1 MAVARV
7 RVTTNNDL
15 AYLWWSIP
23 EKIPGC
29 LGFSIHRQVKGKKAY
44 PLPAWVGFDRGPRPT
59 RPRDTDVWPIQS
71 FQWKDPYAPRDK
83 TFRYHIYAVGGIP
96 TGPVRDTKPLL
107 TTPWVALEETI
118 GKLRVVFNRG
128 LIATQAMNRG
138 SDAPAAKAA
147 ALRKAIAT
155 PGGKTR
161 LRLTGE
167 LLGTIT
173 ELHRRAQALG
183 GVCYS
188 ALYELTDE
196 ELIQLLLDTPG
207 AEVVLSNADSSKTV
221 NGRTVEVPDGT
232 NDDAR
237 GRLRDDHDLDLTDRM
252 LGGNSIGHNKF
263 VIYEDPQ
270 RILTT
275 VLTGSTNWT
284 ATGLCGQTNNAV
296 LIEDP
301 DIATHY
307 HAYWKKLRDEQ
318 TDLQGPELR
327 KWARENPLQVSLG
340 THKGTLKVWFS
351 PNTVRKTKSD
361 EEVPADMAEVFDIIE
376 HARTAILFL
385 LFNPG
390 RPSIIDKVR
399 EVAAARSDAGEFLYV
414 RGAISDPQTA
424 KDGAVKVFNRSA
436 KRADTIITGVA
447 GVPDDFGYWE
457 KELLKLGHAVIHD
470 KVLVVDPFAAN
481 SAVITG
487 SHNLGYKASFAN
499 DENMLIVRRNRRIA
513 EAYATHILD
522 VVNHY
527 RWRYKLQDLHRQ
539 GRLQD
544 AWQDLEDGDT
554 WQDKYFDSG
563 FLASR
568 DKFILR

>member
-1 MAVARV
+1 MAARV
-7 RVTTNNDL
+7 RVTTNNDI
-15 AYLWWSIP
+15 AYIWWSVP
-23 EKIPGC
+23 SKIPGC
-29 LGFSIHRQVKGKKAY
+29 LGFSIHRQVKGRKAY
-44 PLPAWVGFDRGPRPT
+44 ALPAWVGFDRGPKPT
-59 RPRDTDVWPIQS
+59 KPRDTDVWPIQS

-83 TFRYHIYAVGGIP
+83 PFRYHIYAVGGVP
-96 TGPVRDTKPLL
+96 TYPVRDTKPLV
-107 TTPWVALEETI
+107 TTPYVSLEETI
-118 GKLRVVFNRG
+118 GKMRVVFNRG

-138 SDAPAAKAA
+138 SDAPAAKAH
-147 ALRKAIAT
+147 ALRKAIGT
-155 PGGKTR
+155 PGNKTR
-161 LRLTGE
+161 LRLAGE
-167 LLGTIT
+167 LLDTLT
-173 ELHRRAQALG
+173 ELHRRSQHLG

-196 ELIQLLLDTPG
+196 ELVQLLLDTPG

-237 GRLRDDHDLDLTDRM
+237 SRLRSDHDLDLTDRM

-263 VIYEDPQ
+263 VVYEDPQ
-270 RILTT
+270 RTLTT
-275 VLTGSTNWT
+275 VLSGSTNWT
-284 ATGLCGQTNNAV
+284 ATGICGQTNNAV

-301 DIATHY
+301 ELAAHY

-318 TDLQGPELR
+318 ADLQGPELR
-327 KWARENPLQVSLG
+327 KWARETPLQVSLG
-340 THKGTLKVWFS
+340 KHKGTLKVWFS
-351 PNTVRKTKSD
+351 PNTRRKSKSD
-361 EEVPADMAEVFDIIE
+361 DEVPVDMAEVFDIIE
-376 HARTAILFL
+376 KARKAILFL

-390 RPSIIDKVR
+390 KPSIIDKVR
-399 EVAAARSDAGEFLYV
+399 EVAAARSEAGEFLYV

-424 KDGAVKVFNRSA
+424 KTGAVKVFNRSA

-470 KVLVVDPFAAN
+470 KVLVVDPFSAN
-481 SAVITG
+481 SAVVTG
-487 SHNLGYKASFAN
+487 SHNLGYKASFSN
-499 DENMLIVRRNRRIA
+499 DENLLIVRRNRRIA
-513 EAYATHILD
+513 EAYATHVLD

-539 GRLQD
+539 GRLGD